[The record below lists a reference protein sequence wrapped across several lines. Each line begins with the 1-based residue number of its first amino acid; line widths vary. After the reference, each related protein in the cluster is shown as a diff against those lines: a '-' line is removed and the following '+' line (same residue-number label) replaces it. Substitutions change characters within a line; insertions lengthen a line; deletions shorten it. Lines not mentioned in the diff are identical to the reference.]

1 VISADSKGGIQTQ
14 FPDVLWAKADVSAV
28 QLFSPKKLLIVGVA
42 IFAIGCSS
50 SDATPAATPDMT
62 DGVPVPSATAV
73 VTRAPSGTYGGSL
86 TVVAEAQI
94 PHRDVHQEVQETLT
108 ALGPGLA
115 YSRLLRLR
123 SGEGSNQPNLLLE
136 CDLCQ
141 SWELNED
148 LAYVFKLRPGIKW
161 QNVAPVNGR
170 ALNAQDIVFSLDRL
184 KTPGW
189 PNAPLLSSIGEAT
202 ALDDLTVQVEL
213 ALKDADALLA
223 LADGHVK
230 IVAPE
235 VVAMYGDLKDAP
247 VVGTGPWVWQETAPG
262 EGMEF
267 TRNSSYFED
276 NLPFLDQ
283 LNVTVMRSDPLG
295 DSPGSVELDKVAA
308 FRAGLVDVFSAG
320 PGEWEMVQRGDTDFQ
335 SVVSRRSG
343 AGIVLAMNSQMPNLK
358 ETAVRQAVFQA
369 IDPWDYLDTVWSGQG
384 FASVGIPVRESGWL
398 LDRPEMRQNYFA
410 DPGKARQLLLD
421 SGKRLP
427 LNLEV
432 TVRIERTGGE
442 NLALEERLIADL
454 TAVGFNPELRRM
466 NPVQFDDLVMGPARE
481 FQLAVGAIPPTSTTN
496 SYLFG
501 LLHSQGQWNLAGH
514 EDGQLDAM
522 IEAQA
527 AEFDD
532 IARRDQLVEI
542 QRRVLDQA
550 YLFSPVTAASRWVFS
565 SDLMGFEP
573 NTALSEYNFWSRTW
587 LDR

>member
-1 VISADSKGGIQTQ
+1 M
-14 FPDVLWAKADVSAV
+14 
-28 QLFSPKKLLIVGVA
+28 IVGAA

-50 SDATPAATPDMT
+50 TGATPSSNSAET
-62 DGVPVPSATAV
+62 DGVPVPSPTAV
-73 VTRAPSGTYGGSL
+73 LAPAPSGISGGTL
-86 TVVAEAQI
+86 KVVAEAEI

-148 LAYVFKLRPGIKW
+148 LAYVFKLRPGIRW

-184 KTPGW
+184 KTAGW
-189 PNAPLLSSIGEAT
+189 PNAPLLASIGDAE
-202 ALDDLTVQVEL
+202 ALDDLTLQVEL
-213 ALKDADALLA
+213 ALQDADALLA

-235 VVAMYGDLKDAP
+235 VVAMYGDLKNAP
-247 VVGTGPWVWQETAPG
+247 VVGTGPWVWQETGPG

-267 TRNSSYFED
+267 TRNSNYFEGG
-276 NLPFLDQ
+276 LPFLDQ
-283 LNVTVMRSDPLG
+283 LNVTVMRSGPLAG
-295 DSPGSVELDKVAA
+295 SPTSVALDKVAA
-308 FRAGLVDVFSAG
+308 FRAGLIDVLSVG
-320 PGEWEMVQRGDTDFQ
+320 PSEWDRVRRGDTEFQ

-343 AGIVLAMNSQMPNLK
+343 AGVVLAMNSQAPSLN
-358 ETAVRQAVFQA
+358 ETVVRQAVFQA
-369 IDPWDYLDTVWSGQG
+369 IDPWDYLDTVWQGQG
-384 FASVGIPVRESGWL
+384 FASVGIPVRESDWL
-398 LDRPEMRQNYFA
+398 LDRTEMRQNFFA

-421 SGKRLP
+421 SGRRLP
-427 LNLEV
+427 IDLEV

-466 NPVQFDDLVMGPARE
+466 NPVQFDDLVMGPARD
-481 FQLAVGAIPPTSTTN
+481 FQLAVGAVPPTSTTN

-514 EDGQLDAM
+514 QDTKLDSM

-532 IARRDQLVEI
+532 LARRGQLVEI

-565 SDLMGFEP
+565 RDLKGFEP

>member
-1 VISADSKGGIQTQ
+1 MK
-14 FPDVLWAKADVSAV
+14 
-28 QLFSPKKLLIVGVA
+28 LFFPKKLLIIGVA
-42 IFAIGCSS
+42 VFAIGCSS
-50 SDATPAATPDMT
+50 SDATPSATTTNMT
-62 DGVPVPSATAV
+62 DGLPVPSATAV
-73 VTRAPSGTYGGSL
+73 VTGAPSGINGGAL
-86 TVVAEAQI
+86 TVVAAAQI

-136 CDLCQ
+136 CDLCE

-148 LAYVFKLRPGIKW
+148 LAYVFKLRPGIFW

-202 ALDDLTVQVEL
+202 ALDHLTVQVEL
-213 ALKDADALLA
+213 ALEDADALLA

-267 TRNSSYFED
+267 TRNSNYFEN

-283 LNVTVMRSDPLG
+283 LNITIMRTGPLG

-320 PGEWEMVQRGDTDFQ
+320 PNEWDMVRRGDSDFQ

-358 ETAVRQAVFQA
+358 ETTVRQAVFQA

-421 SGKRLP
+421 SGQRLP
-427 LNLEV
+427 IDLEV
-432 TVRIERTGGE
+432 TVRIARTGGE

-514 EDGQLDAM
+514 EDDQLDAM

>member
-1 VISADSKGGIQTQ
+1 MK
-14 FPDVLWAKADVSAV
+14 
-28 QLFSPKKLLIVGVA
+28 LFSPKKLLIIGVA

-50 SDATPAATPDMT
+50 SAATPSATPNMT

-73 VTRAPSGTYGGSL
+73 VSRAPSGTNGGAL
-86 TVVAEAQI
+86 TVVAAARI

-148 LAYVFKLRPGIKW
+148 LAYVFKLRPGIDW

-170 ALNAQDIVFSLDRL
+170 PLNAQDVVFSLDRL

-202 ALDDLTVQVEL
+202 AIDDLTLQVEL
-213 ALKDADALLA
+213 ALEDADALLA

-235 VVAMYGDLKDAP
+235 VVTMYGDLKDAP
-247 VVGTGPWVWQETAPG
+247 VVGTGPWVWQETGPG

-267 TRNSSYFED
+267 TRNSNYFEN

-283 LNVTVMRSDPLG
+283 LNVTVMRSGPLG
-295 DSPGSVELDKVAA
+295 DSPGSIELDKVAA

-320 PGEWEMVQRGDTDFQ
+320 PGEWDMVRRGDTDFQ

-343 AGIVLAMNSQMPNLK
+343 AGVVLAMNSQMPNLK

-421 SGKRLP
+421 SGQRLP
-427 LNLEV
+427 LDLEV

-481 FQLAVGAIPPTSTTN
+481 FQLAVGAVPPTSTTN

-501 LLHSQGQWNLAGH
+501 LLHSKGQWNLSGH
-514 EDGQLDAM
+514 EDKQLDSM

-532 IARRDQLVEI
+532 IARRDRLVEI
-542 QRRVLDQA
+542 QRRVLEQA

>member
-1 VISADSKGGIQTQ
+1 MK
-14 FPDVLWAKADVSAV
+14 
-28 QLFSPKKLLIVGVA
+28 LFSPKKLLIIGVA

-50 SDATPAATPDMT
+50 SEATQSATTTVT
-62 DGVPVPSATAV
+62 DGVPVASATPV
-73 VTRAPSGTYGGSL
+73 VARAPSGVNGGAL
-86 TVVAEAQI
+86 TVVAGAQI
-94 PHRDVHQEVQETLT
+94 PHRDVHQGVQETLT

-148 LAYVFKLRPGIKW
+148 LAYVFKLRPGIHW

-170 ALNAQDIVFSLDRL
+170 ALNAQDIVFSLERL

-189 PNAPLLSSIGEAT
+189 PNAPLLASIGDAT
-202 ALDDLTVQVEL
+202 ARDDLTVQVEL
-213 ALKDADALLA
+213 ALEDADALLA

-235 VVAMYGDLKDAP
+235 VVSKYGDLKDAP
-247 VVGTGPWVWQETAPG
+247 VIGTGPWVWQETGTG
-262 EGMEF
+262 EAMEF
-267 TRNSSYFED
+267 TRNSNYFED
-276 NLPFLDQ
+276 GLPFLDQ
-283 LNVTVMRSDPLG
+283 LNVTVMRSGPLG
-295 DSPGSVELDKVAA
+295 DSRGPAELNKVAA

-320 PGEWEMVQRGDTDFQ
+320 PSEWDMVRKGDDDFQ

-343 AGIVLAMNSQMPNLK
+343 AGVVLVMNSQMPNLK

-384 FASVGIPVRESGWL
+384 FASVGIPVQESGWL
-398 LDRPEMRQNYFA
+398 LDRPEMRQNFFA
-410 DPGKARQLLLD
+410 DPGKARKLLLD
-421 SGKRLP
+421 SGQRLP
-427 LNLEV
+427 VDLEV

-454 TAVGFNPELRRM
+454 TSVGFNPELRRM

-481 FQLAVGAIPPTSTTN
+481 FQLAVGAVPPTSTTN

-514 EDGQLDAM
+514 KDAQLDSM

-532 IARRDQLVEI
+532 LARRDQLVEI

-550 YLFSPVTAASRWVFS
+550 YLFSPVTATSRWVFS

>member
-1 VISADSKGGIQTQ
+1 MK
-14 FPDVLWAKADVSAV
+14 
-28 QLFSPKKLLIVGVA
+28 LFSPKKLLIVGVA

-50 SDATPAATPDMT
+50 SDATPSATPNMT
-62 DGVPVPSATAV
+62 DGVPLPSATAV
-73 VTRAPSGTYGGSL
+73 VTRAPSGTYGGAL
-86 TVVAEAQI
+86 TVVAAAQI

-170 ALNAQDIVFSLDRL
+170 SLNAQDIVFSLDRL

-189 PNAPLLSSIGEAT
+189 PNAPLLSSIGEVT
-202 ALDDLTVQVEL
+202 ALDELTVQVEL
-213 ALKDADALLA
+213 ALEDADALLA

-247 VVGTGPWVWQETAPG
+247 VVGTGPWVWRETAPG

-267 TRNSSYFED
+267 TRNSNYFED

-283 LNVTVMRSDPLG
+283 LNITVMRSGPLG
-295 DSPGSVELDKVAA
+295 DAPGSVELDKVAA

-384 FASVGIPVRESGWL
+384 FASVGIPVRESDWL

-421 SGKRLP
+421 SGQRLP
-427 LNLEV
+427 LDLEV

-442 NLALEERLIADL
+442 NLALEKRLIADL

-466 NPVQFDDLVMGPARE
+466 NPVQFDNLVMGPSRE

-514 EDGQLDAM
+514 EDDRLDAM

-532 IARRDQLVEI
+532 NARRDQLVEI
-542 QRRVLDQA
+542 QRHVLDQA

>member
-1 VISADSKGGIQTQ
+1 MK
-14 FPDVLWAKADVSAV
+14 
-28 QLFSPKKLLIVGVA
+28 LFSPKKLLIIGVA

-50 SDATPAATPDMT
+50 SAATPPATPDMT

-73 VTRAPSGTYGGSL
+73 VSRAPSGTNGGAL
-86 TVVAEAQI
+86 TVVAAARI

-136 CDLCQ
+136 CDLCE

-148 LAYVFKLRPGIKW
+148 LAYVFKLRPGIFW

-213 ALKDADALLA
+213 ALEDADALLA

-267 TRNSSYFED
+267 TRNSNYFEN

-283 LNVTVMRSDPLG
+283 LNITIMRTGPLG

-320 PGEWEMVQRGDTDFQ
+320 PNEWDMVRRGDSDFQ

-358 ETAVRQAVFQA
+358 ETTVRQAVFQA

-421 SGKRLP
+421 SGQRLP
-427 LNLEV
+427 IDLEV
-432 TVRIERTGGE
+432 TVRIARTGGE

-514 EDGQLDAM
+514 EDDQLDAM

>member
-1 VISADSKGGIQTQ
+1 MK
-14 FPDVLWAKADVSAV
+14 
-28 QLFSPKKLLIVGVA
+28 LFSPKKLLIIGIA

-50 SDATPAATPDMT
+50 SAATPSATPDMT

-73 VTRAPSGTYGGSL
+73 VSRAPSGTNGGAL
-86 TVVAEAQI
+86 TVVAAARI

-148 LAYVFKLRPGIKW
+148 LAYVFKLRPGIDW

-170 ALNAQDIVFSLDRL
+170 PLNAQDVVFSLDRL
-184 KTPGW
+184 KPPGW

-202 ALDDLTVQVEL
+202 AIDDLTLQVEL
-213 ALKDADALLA
+213 ALEDADALLA

-235 VVAMYGDLKDAP
+235 VVTMYGDLKDAP
-247 VVGTGPWVWQETAPG
+247 VVGTGPWVWQETGPG

-267 TRNSSYFED
+267 TRNSNYFEN

-283 LNVTVMRSDPLG
+283 LNVTVMRSGPLG

-320 PGEWEMVQRGDTDFQ
+320 PGEWDMVRRGDTDFQ

-343 AGIVLAMNSQMPNLK
+343 AGVVLAMNSQMPNLK

-421 SGKRLP
+421 SGQRLP
-427 LNLEV
+427 LDLEV

-481 FQLAVGAIPPTSTTN
+481 FQLAVGAVPPTSTTN

-501 LLHSQGQWNLAGH
+501 LLHSKGQWNLSGH
-514 EDGQLDAM
+514 EDKQLDSM

-532 IARRDQLVEI
+532 TARRDRLVEI
-542 QRRVLDQA
+542 QRRVLEQA

>member
-1 VISADSKGGIQTQ
+1 MK
-14 FPDVLWAKADVSAV
+14 
-28 QLFSPKKLLIVGVA
+28 LFSPKKLLIIGVA

-50 SDATPAATPDMT
+50 SAVTPPATPDMT

-73 VTRAPSGTYGGSL
+73 VSRAPSGTNGGAL
-86 TVVAEAQI
+86 TVVASAQI

-148 LAYVFKLRPGIKW
+148 LAYVFKLRPGIDW

-170 ALNAQDIVFSLDRL
+170 ALNTQDVVFSLDRL

-202 ALDDLTVQVEL
+202 AIDDLTLQVEL
-213 ALKDADALLA
+213 ALEDADALLA

-247 VVGTGPWVWQETAPG
+247 VVGTGPWVWQETGPG

-267 TRNSSYFED
+267 TRNSNYFEN

-283 LNVTVMRSDPLG
+283 LDVTVMRSGPLG

-320 PGEWEMVQRGDTDFQ
+320 PGEWDMVRRGDTDFQ

-343 AGIVLAMNSQMPNLK
+343 AGVVLAMNSQMPNLK

-421 SGKRLP
+421 SGQRLP
-427 LNLEV
+427 LDLEV

-481 FQLAVGAIPPTSTTN
+481 FQLAVGAVPPTSTTN

-501 LLHSQGQWNLAGH
+501 LLHSKGQWNLSGH
-514 EDGQLDAM
+514 EDKQLDSM

-532 IARRDQLVEI
+532 TARRDRLVEI
-542 QRRVLDQA
+542 QRRVLEQA

>member
-1 VISADSKGGIQTQ
+1 MK
-14 FPDVLWAKADVSAV
+14 
-28 QLFSPKKLLIVGVA
+28 LFSPKKLLIIGVA

-50 SDATPAATPDMT
+50 SAATPSATPDMT

-73 VTRAPSGTYGGSL
+73 VSRAPSGTNGGAL
-86 TVVAEAQI
+86 TVVAAARI

-148 LAYVFKLRPGIKW
+148 LAYVFKLRPGIDW

-170 ALNAQDIVFSLDRL
+170 PLNAQDVVFSLDRL

-202 ALDDLTVQVEL
+202 AIDDLTLQVEL
-213 ALKDADALLA
+213 ALEDADALLA

-235 VVAMYGDLKDAP
+235 VVTMYGDLKDAP
-247 VVGTGPWVWQETAPG
+247 VVGTGPWVWQETGPG

-267 TRNSSYFED
+267 TRNSNYFEN

-283 LNVTVMRSDPLG
+283 LNVTVMRSGPLG

-320 PGEWEMVQRGDTDFQ
+320 PGEWDMVRRGDTDFQ

-343 AGIVLAMNSQMPNLK
+343 AGVVLAMNSQMPNLK

-369 IDPWDYLDTVWSGQG
+369 IDPWDYLATVWSGQG

-421 SGKRLP
+421 SGQRLP
-427 LNLEV
+427 LDLEV

-481 FQLAVGAIPPTSTTN
+481 FQLAVGAVPPTSTTN

-501 LLHSQGQWNLAGH
+501 LLHSKGQWNLSGH
-514 EDGQLDAM
+514 EDKQLDSM

-532 IARRDQLVEI
+532 IARRDRLVEI
-542 QRRVLDQA
+542 QRRVLEQA

>member
-1 VISADSKGGIQTQ
+1 MKLLSA
-14 FPDVLWAKADVSAV
+14 
-28 QLFSPKKLLIVGVA
+28 KKLLIIGA
-42 IFAIGCSS
+42 TIFAIACSS
-50 SDATPAATPDMT
+50 SSDNTTPDT
-62 DGVPVPSATAV
+62 NISDGVPVPSPTAV
-73 VTRAPSGTYGGSL
+73 VAPAPSGSFGGTL
-86 TVVAEAQI
+86 KVVAAAEI

-123 SGEGSNQPNLLLE
+123 SGQGSNQPNLLLE

-148 LAYVFKLRPGIKW
+148 LAYVFQLRPGIKW
-161 QNVAPVNGR
+161 QNIAPVNGR
-170 ALNAQDIVFSLDRL
+170 TLTAQDIVFSLDRL

-189 PNAPLLSSIGEAT
+189 PNAPLLASIGDAV
-202 ALDDLTVQVEL
+202 ALDDLTLQVEL
-213 ALKDADALLA
+213 SLEDADALLA

-235 VVAMYGDLKDAP
+235 AVAVTGDLKDGP
-247 VVGTGPWVWQETAPG
+247 VIGTGPWVWQETGPG

-267 TRNSSYFED
+267 IRNSNYFEGG
-276 NLPFLDQ
+276 LPFLDQ
-283 LNVTVMRSDPLG
+283 LNVTVMRSGPLAE
-295 DSPGSVELDKVAA
+295 SPGSIGLDKVAA
-308 FRAGLVDVFSAG
+308 FKAGLVDVLSVG
-320 PGEWEMVQRGDTDFQ
+320 PSEWEMVQRSDADFQ
-335 SVVSRRSG
+335 SIVSRRSG
-343 AGIVLAMNSQMPNLK
+343 AGVVLAMNSQKPNLQAA
-358 ETAVRQAVFQA
+358 AVRQAVFQA

-384 FASVGIPVRESGWL
+384 FASVGIPVQESDWL
-398 LDRPEMRQNYFA
+398 LERSEMRQNFFA
-410 DPGKARQLLLD
+410 DPGKARQLLLN
-421 SGKRLP
+421 SGQSLP
-427 LNLEV
+427 VDLEV

-466 NPVQFDDLVMGPARE
+466 NPVQFDDLVMGPARD
-481 FQLAVGAIPPTSTTN
+481 FQLAVGAVPPTSTTN

-514 EDGQLDAM
+514 QDSLLDSM
-522 IEAQA
+522 IETQA

-532 IARRDQLVEI
+532 VARREQLVEI

-565 SDLMGFEP
+565 SDLKGFEP

>member
-1 VISADSKGGIQTQ
+1 MK
-14 FPDVLWAKADVSAV
+14 
-28 QLFSPKKLLIVGVA
+28 LFSPKKLLIIGVA
-42 IFAIGCSS
+42 IFVIGCSS
-50 SDATPAATPDMT
+50 SAATPPATPDMT

-73 VTRAPSGTYGGSL
+73 VSRAPSGTNGGAL
-86 TVVAEAQI
+86 TVVAAARI

-148 LAYVFKLRPGIKW
+148 LAYVFKLRPGIDW

-170 ALNAQDIVFSLDRL
+170 PLNAQDVVFSLDRL

-202 ALDDLTVQVEL
+202 AIDDLTLQVEL
-213 ALKDADALLA
+213 ALEDADALLA

-235 VVAMYGDLKDAP
+235 VVTMYGDLKDAP
-247 VVGTGPWVWQETAPG
+247 VVGTGPWVWQETGPG

-267 TRNSSYFED
+267 TRNSNYFEN

-283 LNVTVMRSDPLG
+283 LNVTVMRSGPLG

-308 FRAGLVDVFSAG
+308 FLAGLVDVFSAG
-320 PGEWEMVQRGDTDFQ
+320 PGEWDMVRRGDTDFQ

-343 AGIVLAMNSQMPNLK
+343 AGVVLAMNSQMPNLK

-398 LDRPEMRQNYFA
+398 LGRPEMRQNYFA

-421 SGKRLP
+421 SGQRLP
-427 LNLEV
+427 LDLEV

-481 FQLAVGAIPPTSTTN
+481 FQLAVGAVPPTSTTN

-501 LLHSQGQWNLAGH
+501 LLHSKGQWNLSGH
-514 EDGQLDAM
+514 EDKQLDSM

-532 IARRDQLVEI
+532 IARRDRLVEI
-542 QRRVLDQA
+542 QRRVLEQA

>member
-1 VISADSKGGIQTQ
+1 MK
-14 FPDVLWAKADVSAV
+14 
-28 QLFSPKKLLIVGVA
+28 LFSPKKLLIIGVA

-50 SDATPAATPDMT
+50 SAATPSATPDMT

-73 VTRAPSGTYGGSL
+73 VSRAPSGTNGGAL
-86 TVVAEAQI
+86 TVVAAARI

-148 LAYVFKLRPGIKW
+148 LAYVFKLRPGIDW

-170 ALNAQDIVFSLDRL
+170 ALNTQDVVFSLDRL

-202 ALDDLTVQVEL
+202 AIDDLTLQVEL
-213 ALKDADALLA
+213 ALEDADALLA

-247 VVGTGPWVWQETAPG
+247 VVGTGPWVWQETGPG

-267 TRNSSYFED
+267 TRNSNYFEN

-283 LNVTVMRSDPLG
+283 LDVTVMRSGPLG

-320 PGEWEMVQRGDTDFQ
+320 PGEWDMVRRGDTDFQ

-343 AGIVLAMNSQMPNLK
+343 AGVVLAMNSQMPNLK

-421 SGKRLP
+421 SGQRLP
-427 LNLEV
+427 LDLEV

-481 FQLAVGAIPPTSTTN
+481 FQLAVGAVPPTSTTN

-501 LLHSQGQWNLAGH
+501 LLHSKGQWNLSGH
-514 EDGQLDAM
+514 EDKQLDSM

-532 IARRDQLVEI
+532 TARRDRLVEI
-542 QRRVLDQA
+542 QRRVLEQA

>member
-1 VISADSKGGIQTQ
+1 MK
-14 FPDVLWAKADVSAV
+14 
-28 QLFSPKKLLIVGVA
+28 LFSPKKLLIIGVA

-50 SDATPAATPDMT
+50 SAATPSATPDMT

-73 VTRAPSGTYGGSL
+73 VSRAPSGTNGGAL
-86 TVVAEAQI
+86 TVVAAARI

-148 LAYVFKLRPGIKW
+148 LAYVFKLRPGIDW

-170 ALNAQDIVFSLDRL
+170 PLNAQDVVFSLDRL

-202 ALDDLTVQVEL
+202 AIDDLTLQVEL
-213 ALKDADALLA
+213 ALEDADALLA

-235 VVAMYGDLKDAP
+235 VVTMYGDLKDAP
-247 VVGTGPWVWQETAPG
+247 VVGTGPWVWQETGPG

-267 TRNSSYFED
+267 TRNSNYFEN

-283 LNVTVMRSDPLG
+283 LNVTVMRSGPLG

-320 PGEWEMVQRGDTDFQ
+320 PGEWDMIRRGDTDFQ

-343 AGIVLAMNSQMPNLK
+343 AGVVLAMNSQMPNLK
-358 ETAVRQAVFQA
+358 ETAVRQAIFQA
-369 IDPWDYLDTVWSGQG
+369 IDPWDYLATVWSGQG

-421 SGKRLP
+421 SGQRLP
-427 LNLEV
+427 LDLEV

-481 FQLAVGAIPPTSTTN
+481 FQLAVGAVPPTSTTN

-501 LLHSQGQWNLAGH
+501 LLHSKGQWNLSGH
-514 EDGQLDAM
+514 EDKQLDSM

-532 IARRDQLVEI
+532 IARRDRLVEI
-542 QRRVLDQA
+542 QRRVLEQA

>member
-1 VISADSKGGIQTQ
+1 MK
-14 FPDVLWAKADVSAV
+14 
-28 QLFSPKKLLIVGVA
+28 LFSPKKLLIIGVA

-50 SDATPAATPDMT
+50 SAATPSATPDMT

-73 VTRAPSGTYGGSL
+73 VSRAPSGTNGGAL
-86 TVVAEAQI
+86 TVVAAARI

-148 LAYVFKLRPGIKW
+148 LAYVFKLRPGIDW

-170 ALNAQDIVFSLDRL
+170 PLNAQDVVFSLDRL

-202 ALDDLTVQVEL
+202 AIDDLTLQVEL
-213 ALKDADALLA
+213 ALEDADALLA

-235 VVAMYGDLKDAP
+235 VVTMYGDLKDAP
-247 VVGTGPWVWQETAPG
+247 VVGTGPWVWQETGPG

-267 TRNSSYFED
+267 TRNSNYFEN

-283 LNVTVMRSDPLG
+283 LNVTVMRSGPLG

-320 PGEWEMVQRGDTDFQ
+320 PGEWDMVRRGDTDFQ

-343 AGIVLAMNSQMPNLK
+343 AGVVLAMNSQMPNLK

-421 SGKRLP
+421 SGQRLP
-427 LNLEV
+427 LDLEV

-481 FQLAVGAIPPTSTTN
+481 FQLAVGAVPPTSTTN

-501 LLHSQGQWNLAGH
+501 LLHSKGQWNLSGH
-514 EDGQLDAM
+514 EDKQLDSM

-532 IARRDQLVEI
+532 IARRDRLVEI
-542 QRRVLDQA
+542 QRRVLEQA
-550 YLFSPVTAASRWVFS
+550 YLFSPATAASRWVFS

>member
-1 VISADSKGGIQTQ
+1 MK
-14 FPDVLWAKADVSAV
+14 
-28 QLFSPKKLLIVGVA
+28 LFSPEKLLIIGVA

-50 SDATPAATPDMT
+50 SAATPSATPDIT

-73 VTRAPSGTYGGSL
+73 VSRAPSGTNGGAL
-86 TVVAEAQI
+86 TVVAAARI

-148 LAYVFKLRPGIKW
+148 LAYVFKLRPGIDW

-170 ALNAQDIVFSLDRL
+170 ALNTQDVVFSLDRL

-202 ALDDLTVQVEL
+202 AIDDLTLQVEL
-213 ALKDADALLA
+213 ALEDADALLA

-247 VVGTGPWVWQETAPG
+247 VVGTGPWVWQETGPG

-267 TRNSSYFED
+267 TRNSNYFEN
-276 NLPFLDQ
+276 NLPFLDR
-283 LNVTVMRSDPLG
+283 LDVTVMRSGPLG

-320 PGEWEMVQRGDTDFQ
+320 PGEWDMVRRGDTDFQ

-343 AGIVLAMNSQMPNLK
+343 AGVVLAMNSQMPNLK

-398 LDRPEMRQNYFA
+398 LDRPEMRQNDFA

-421 SGKRLP
+421 SGQRLP
-427 LNLEV
+427 LDLEV

-481 FQLAVGAIPPTSTTN
+481 FQLAVGAVPPTSTTN

-501 LLHSQGQWNLAGH
+501 LLHSKGQWNLSGH
-514 EDGQLDAM
+514 EDKQLDSM

-532 IARRDQLVEI
+532 TARRDRLVEI
-542 QRRVLDQA
+542 QRRVLEQA

>member
-1 VISADSKGGIQTQ
+1 MKLLSA
-14 FPDVLWAKADVSAV
+14 
-28 QLFSPKKLLIVGVA
+28 KKLLIIGA
-42 IFAIGCSS
+42 TIFAIACSS
-50 SDATPAATPDMT
+50 SSDNTTPDT
-62 DGVPVPSATAV
+62 NISDGVPVPSPTAGV
-73 VTRAPSGTYGGSL
+73 APAPSGSFGGTL
-86 TVVAEAQI
+86 KVVAAAEI

-123 SGEGSNQPNLLLE
+123 SGQGSNQPNLLLE

-148 LAYVFKLRPGIKW
+148 LAYVFQLRPGIKW
-161 QNVAPVNGR
+161 QNIAPVNGR
-170 ALNAQDIVFSLDRL
+170 TLTAQDIVFSLDRL

-189 PNAPLLSSIGEAT
+189 PNAPLLASIGDAV
-202 ALDDLTVQVEL
+202 ALDDLTLQVEL
-213 ALKDADALLA
+213 SLEDADALLA

-235 VVAMYGDLKDAP
+235 AVAVTGDLKDGP
-247 VVGTGPWVWQETAPG
+247 VIGTGPWVWQETGPG

-267 TRNSSYFED
+267 IRNSNYFEGG
-276 NLPFLDQ
+276 LPFLDQ
-283 LNVTVMRSDPLG
+283 LNVTVMRSGPLAE
-295 DSPGSVELDKVAA
+295 SPGSIGLDKVAA
-308 FRAGLVDVFSAG
+308 FKAGLVDVLSVG
-320 PGEWEMVQRGDTDFQ
+320 PSEWEMVQRSDADFQ
-335 SVVSRRSG
+335 SIVSRRSG
-343 AGIVLAMNSQMPNLK
+343 AGVVLAMNSQKPNLQAA
-358 ETAVRQAVFQA
+358 AVRQAVFQA

-384 FASVGIPVRESGWL
+384 FASVGIPVQESDWL
-398 LDRPEMRQNYFA
+398 LERSEMRQNFFA
-410 DPGKARQLLLD
+410 APGKARQLLLN
-421 SGKRLP
+421 SGQSLP
-427 LNLEV
+427 VDLEV

-466 NPVQFDDLVMGPARE
+466 NPVQFDDLVMGPARD
-481 FQLAVGAIPPTSTTN
+481 FQVAVGAVPPTSTTN

-514 EDGQLDAM
+514 QDSLLDSM
-522 IEAQA
+522 IETQA

-532 IARRDQLVEI
+532 VARREQLVEI

-565 SDLMGFEP
+565 SDLKGFEP

>member
-1 VISADSKGGIQTQ
+1 MK
-14 FPDVLWAKADVSAV
+14 
-28 QLFSPKKLLIVGVA
+28 LFSPKKLLIIGVA

-50 SDATPAATPDMT
+50 SAATPPATPDMT

-73 VTRAPSGTYGGSL
+73 VSRAPSGTNGGAL
-86 TVVAEAQI
+86 TVVAAARI

-148 LAYVFKLRPGIKW
+148 LAYVFKLRPGIDW

-170 ALNAQDIVFSLDRL
+170 PLNAQDVVFSLDRL

-202 ALDDLTVQVEL
+202 AIDDLTLQVEL
-213 ALKDADALLA
+213 ALEDADALLA

-235 VVAMYGDLKDAP
+235 VVTMYGDLKDAP
-247 VVGTGPWVWQETAPG
+247 VVGTGPWVWQETGPG

-267 TRNSSYFED
+267 TRNSNYFEN

-283 LNVTVMRSDPLG
+283 LNVTVMRSGPLG
-295 DSPGSVELDKVAA
+295 DSPGSIELDKVAA

-320 PGEWEMVQRGDTDFQ
+320 PGEWDMVRRGDTDFQ

-343 AGIVLAMNSQMPNLK
+343 AGVVLAMNSQMPNLK

-369 IDPWDYLDTVWSGQG
+369 IDPWDYLATVWSGQG

-421 SGKRLP
+421 SGQRLP
-427 LNLEV
+427 LDLEV

-481 FQLAVGAIPPTSTTN
+481 FQLAVGAVPPTSTTN

-501 LLHSQGQWNLAGH
+501 LLHSKGQWNLSGH
-514 EDGQLDAM
+514 EDKQLDSM

-532 IARRDQLVEI
+532 IARRDRLVEI
-542 QRRVLDQA
+542 QRRVLEQA

>member
-1 VISADSKGGIQTQ
+1 MK
-14 FPDVLWAKADVSAV
+14 
-28 QLFSPKKLLIVGVA
+28 LFSPKKLLIIGVA

-50 SDATPAATPDMT
+50 SAATPSATPDMT

-73 VTRAPSGTYGGSL
+73 VSRAPSGTNGGAL
-86 TVVAEAQI
+86 TVVAAARI

-148 LAYVFKLRPGIKW
+148 LAYVFKLRPGIDW

-170 ALNAQDIVFSLDRL
+170 PLNAQDVVFSLDRL

-202 ALDDLTVQVEL
+202 AIDDLTLQVEL
-213 ALKDADALLA
+213 ALEDADALLA

-235 VVAMYGDLKDAP
+235 VVTMYGDLKDAP
-247 VVGTGPWVWQETAPG
+247 VVGTGPWVWQETGPG

-267 TRNSSYFED
+267 TRNSNYFEN

-283 LNVTVMRSDPLG
+283 LNVTVMRSGPLG

-320 PGEWEMVQRGDTDFQ
+320 PGEWDMVRRGDTDFQ

-343 AGIVLAMNSQMPNLK
+343 AGVVLAMNSQMPNLK

-398 LDRPEMRQNYFA
+398 LGRPEMRQNYFA

-421 SGKRLP
+421 SGQRLP
-427 LNLEV
+427 LDLEV

-481 FQLAVGAIPPTSTTN
+481 FQLAVGAVPPTSTTN

-501 LLHSQGQWNLAGH
+501 LLHSKGQWNLSGH
-514 EDGQLDAM
+514 EDKQLDSM

-532 IARRDQLVEI
+532 IARRDRLVEI
-542 QRRVLDQA
+542 QRRVLEQA

>member
-1 VISADSKGGIQTQ
+1 M
-14 FPDVLWAKADVSAV
+14 AV
-28 QLFSPKKLLIVGVA
+28 
-42 IFAIGCSS
+42 GCSS
-50 SDATPAATPDMT
+50 SSVTSPPGATGADGAPAPTP
-62 DGVPVPSATAV
+62 TAV
-73 VTRAPSGTYGGSL
+73 IAPPPYGSSGGAL
-86 TVVAEAQI
+86 TVAAAAEI

-141 SWELNED
+141 SWELTDD
-148 LAYVFKLRPGIKW
+148 LAYEFKLRPGVLW
-161 QNVAPVNGR
+161 QNIAPVNGR
-170 ALNAQDIVFSLDRL
+170 ALTAQDIVFSFDRL

-189 PNAPLLSSIGEAT
+189 PNAPLLASIGESV
-202 ALDDLTVQVEL
+202 ALDDLTLRVEL
-213 ALKDADALLA
+213 SLEDADALLA

-235 VVAMYGDLKDAP
+235 VVAKYGDLKDSP
-247 VVGTGPWVWQETAPG
+247 VIGTGPWVWQETGARDSG
-262 EGMEF
+262 SNQRMEF
-267 TRNSSYFED
+267 ARNPDYFED
-276 NLPFLDQ
+276 GLPFLDQ
-283 LNVTVMRSDPLG
+283 LNVVVMRSGPLAN
-295 DSPGSVELDKVAA
+295 SAGSVELDKVAA
-308 FRAGLVDVFSAG
+308 FRAGLVDVLSVG
-320 PGEWEMVQRGDTDFQ
+320 PSEWEMIRRGGTDFQ
-335 SVVSRRSG
+335 SVISRRSG
-343 AGIVLAMNSQMPNLK
+343 AGVVLAMNSQAPGLS

-384 FASVGIPVRESGWL
+384 FTSVGIPVRESGWL
-398 LDRPEMRQNYFA
+398 LDRAEMRQNYFA
-410 DPGKARQLLLD
+410 DPGKARQLLAN
-421 SGKRLP
+421 SGQGLP
-427 LNLEV
+427 IDIEV

-481 FQLAVGAIPPTSTTN
+481 FQLAVGAAPPTSTTN

-514 EDGQLDAM
+514 EDARLDSM

-527 AEFDD
+527 AEFNDRV
-532 IARRDQLVEI
+532 RRDQLVEI